1 MLKKDMK
8 KKLILV
14 CILFSFLFFI
24 QIRSSFCDIY
34 YYMDENG
41 VTHFTDYS
49 IDKKSKLIIKS
60 RKKKSH
66 VSGKYSNYI
75 SQAAKKFNLN
85 PHLIKAVIK
94 VESDFC
100 PKAVS
105 KHGALG
111 LMQIMPKTAEELNLK
126 EPFCPKENIMAGTR
140 YLKQMLDL
148 FNGDLRLALAAYNAG
163 PDKVIS
169 ENNQIS
175 GETYRY
181 VEKVLNYL
189 NQYKKRK
196 IAYGS

>member
-1 MLKKDMK
+1 MK
-8 KKLILV
+8 ILIF
-14 CILFSFLFFI
+14 ILFVFLFFI
-24 QIRSSFCDIY
+24 QAKPSFCDIY
-34 YYMDENG
+34 YYVDESG
-41 VTHFTDYS
+41 ISHFTDYS
-49 IDKKSKLIIKS
+49 VSKKSKLIIKS

-75 SQAAKKFNLN
+75 SQAAKRFNLN
-85 PHLIKAVIK
+85 PHLIRAVIK

-111 LMQIMPKTAEELNLK
+111 LMQIMPKTAKELSLK
-126 EPFCPKENIMAGTR
+126 NPFCPKENIMAGTR

-148 FNGDLRLALAAYNAG
+148 FNGDLKLALAAYNAG

-169 ENNQIS
+169 DNNQIS
-175 GETYRY
+175 GETRRY

-189 NQYKKRK
+189 NRYNKKSK
-196 IAYGS
+196 IAYGKQNL